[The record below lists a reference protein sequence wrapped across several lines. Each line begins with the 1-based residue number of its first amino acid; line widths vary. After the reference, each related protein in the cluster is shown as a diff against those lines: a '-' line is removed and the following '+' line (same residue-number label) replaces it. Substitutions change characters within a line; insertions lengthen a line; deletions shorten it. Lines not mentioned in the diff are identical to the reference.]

1 MILTTTPPIR
11 RSLCVFL
18 SLLLPASPALAIA
31 GPDAMRVGVA
41 QAHMMKMSPKLALP
55 GTVVSRNDSHLASE
69 VDGRV
74 AWVAEVGA
82 VVKKGDVIAR
92 LDSNLAQMQ
101 FHSDTANVSRLG
113 ASLRYDAAQAKRM
126 QTLMD
131 SNAIAASTRDQA
143 VSQRDV
149 DTAQLAQA
157 NADLAKSKFTLD
169 HSQIRAPFPG
179 RVVARL
185 INTGEFATAGKEIV
199 RLVDVDDME
208 VKAQVPIES
217 AHFLR
222 EGRPVTVQIENRP
235 VVAKTRA
242 IVPVGDENSRTIEIR
257 LSLKAG
263 DALVGD
269 AAKVFLPAATTKNVL
284 AVPRDAL
291 VLREDNVYIFKI
303 GPKNTAQRVAVE
315 TGNED
320 GAMVEVK
327 GAIGPGDRVVVQGAE
342 RLEAG
347 QKVRM
352 VGAS

>member
-1 MILTTTPPIR
+1 MMHTPHMSFR
-11 RSLCVFL
+11 RSTCVLL

-31 GPDAMRVGVA
+31 GPDAMQVGVA
-41 QAHMMKMSPKLALP
+41 QAHMIKMSPKIALP

-74 AWVAEVGA
+74 SWVADVGD

-101 FHSDTANVSRLG
+101 YHSDTANVARLS
-113 ASLRYDAAQAKRM
+113 ASLRYDEAQATRM
-126 QTLMD
+126 QTLMN

-157 NADLAKSKFTLD
+157 RSDLAKSKFTLD

-185 INTGEFATAGKEIV
+185 INAGEFATAGKEIV
-199 RLVDVDDME
+199 RLVDVNDIE
-208 VKAQVPIES
+208 VKSQVPIES

-222 EGRPVTVQIENRP
+222 EGMPVTVQIEHRP
-235 VVAKTRA
+235 LIARTRA
-242 IVPVGDENSRTIEIR
+242 IVPVGDESSRTIEIR
-257 LSLKAG
+257 LTLKPG

-269 AAKVFLPAATTKNVL
+269 AAKVFLPSSTTRNVL
-284 AVPRDAL
+284 AIPRDAL
-291 VLREDNVYIFKI
+291 VLREDNTYVFKI
-303 GPKNTAQRVAVE
+303 GPKSTAQRVAVE
-315 TGNED
+315 TGSED
-320 GAMVEVK
+320 GAMIEVK
-327 GAIGPGDRVVVQGAE
+327 GAIGPGDKVVVQGAE

-347 QKVRM
+347 QKVHPI
-352 VGAS
+352 GAS